1 MATNPPPPAFSFTV
15 PPSLSGF
22 SVPMNTYLTTH
33 DQHESAIATGALVFD
48 AQDRVL
54 LVQRAAHDSMPNRWE
69 IPGGAVDHDDATIL
83 HGVARELWEE
93 SGLKVKSVGKQVG
106 DAYIFF
112 MRGGL
117 RIVKFTFVVEVE
129 TTENVSLDANEHQKY
144 LWASEEECSSG
155 RVVGEC
161 SERMDIKFIFPA
173 QRAAVL
179 EGFRLRKENEEG
191 KLE

>member
-1 MATNPPPPAFSFTV
+1 
-15 PPSLSGF
+15 
-22 SVPMNTYLTTH
+22 
-33 DQHESAIATGALVFD
+33 
-48 AQDRVL
+48 
-54 LVQRAAHDSMPNRWE
+54 MPNRWE

-93 SGLKVKSVGKQVG
+93 SGLKVKYVGKQVG

-112 MRGGL
+112 TRGGL

-129 TTENVSLDANEHQKY
+129 TTENVRLDANEHQKY

-161 SERMDIKFIFPA
+161 SERMDIKFTFPA

-179 EGFRLRKENEEG
+179 EGFRLKKENEEG